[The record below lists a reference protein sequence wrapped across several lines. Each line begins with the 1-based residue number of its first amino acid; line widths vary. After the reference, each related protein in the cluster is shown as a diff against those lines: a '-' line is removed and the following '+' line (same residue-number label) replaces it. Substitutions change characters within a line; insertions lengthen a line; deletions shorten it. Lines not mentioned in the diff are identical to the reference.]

1 MIDFSTTQVSFL
13 VFEAVFCILS
23 ALVYSVSRDPL
34 RIRKSIVLSLS
45 ISCGLMLL
53 CEFLFYVY
61 QGSSKPVDVVLM
73 HVVNAAVYYLI
84 VLLLLFYTML
94 VSVRLFGRFDLKADM
109 PCRGRIVSVC
119 AIVIIGLVMVTVSQ
133 FTGIY
138 YRFDSNNLYQR
149 GHLFWLSAV
158 IPTVGV
164 LIVASLILEHRERIS
179 LSEQMVLISYLVLPL
194 IGETIQILFYG
205 NSLLEIA
212 IGLSVLL
219 MFFENVIYKE
229 KEIIRASRTEIRT
242 GLANEHGYIEWL
254 NSMKG
259 KPELKDYA
267 VVFFDLRKFSDINRV
282 YGVENGNR
290 ILAAFSNILL
300 GRIEKDEI
308 LGRQFGNQFLAI
320 VRKHNVDSFLE
331 MLKGVEVPFTDITTK
346 QEQKVN
352 LSARVGVYMIDRTD
366 LKGEDLLVFAGQALS
381 AAKSKDNDDVV
392 RLTQE
397 LIDAIAERK
406 KLESDIRKGLQS
418 GEFRP
423 FYQPKVR
430 IKSGKMC
437 GAEALSRW
445 HHDGEIR
452 TPGSYIPI
460 MEANDTVC
468 MMDFCIL
475 KAVCEDIAQWLREGV
490 SVPMISVNFSRRNL
504 VDPNLA
510 AHIDETV
517 TAAGIPKHL
526 IEIEVTES
534 CDEFSIGILRN
545 FVDSLHERG
554 YKVSIDDFGNASSSL
569 TLLREIS
576 FDTLKIDKGF
586 VDHVN
591 TKDLK
596 ILTYIVKL
604 AEEINMDI
612 VAEGVEQEVQ
622 IEVLNRLGVDVIQGF
637 FFDRPLSKADMS
649 KRLKSPGYGG

>member
-423 FYQPKVR
+423 FYQPKVS
-430 IKSGKMC
+430 IKTGKMC